1 MLRTV
6 GVGSLDDLFAH
17 LPPEVRLNR
26 PLEIPAGKSEY
37 EIVDYFRARGGEC
50 ADGYAWFLGAGVYR
64 HYRPVLVDTVVSR
77 SEFLT
82 SYTPYQAEISQGTL
96 TTIFEFQTMICQL
109 TGMDVA
115 NASMYDGS
123 TAVPEAAMMA
133 MRLTGRDRILVAR
146 SVHPEYREV
155 LSTYAQ
161 HQGMPVAEIGYAR
174 ETAALDH
181 GDLEKKIDDQTA
193 AVIIQSPNFFGIV
206 EDVRRAAEI
215 AHRHGALLIY
225 VFTEAVSLGL
235 LEPPRDADI
244 VAGELQS
251 FAISPSYGG
260 PFAGIIATKEK
271 FMRQMPGR
279 IVGETKDTR
288 GNRAFCLTLA
298 AREQHIRREK
308 ATSNICTNQALIAL
322 MATVF
327 MTVYGK
333 QGLRE
338 LAQQNLSKAH
348 YLAGKLP
355 LRFSGPFFNEFVVST
370 EIPRC
375 DQRVAAARKE
385 SSAACRLARYYP
397 ELENSM
403 LLCATEMSRREEMDA
418 VAEAFAMIKKVRPH
432 VNQNEPLLFER
443 SSPGKRGYQLPPL
456 DVPAVDPASGARR
469 PKHARRNR
477 RFPGSQRSG
486 SHPPLHA
493 PLHVELRHRS
503 RPVPARLLHHE
514 VQPARQR
521 AGSAHRRPGL
531 GASLSARIAVAGNHG
546 SDGDAR
552 TDARRNHRHGRGHAA
567 AGRGRARRVHGHPA
581 GPRAA
586 PIARQSPQEASDSG
600 FGARHQ
606 SGHRRHG
613 RLCGRKHQVQRPG
626 MVDVER
632 AGAFG
637 GRRCRRADADQSQ
650 HARRLRRTTLR
661 ASPKSCTPKA
671 PSSTWTAPT

>member
-1 MLRTV
+1 VRYLPKSDIERREMLRTL
-6 GVGSLDDLFAH
+6 GAASLDDLFAH

-26 PLEIPAGKSEY
+26 PLEIPSGKSEY

-50 ADGYAWFLGAGVYR
+50 ADGYASFLGAGVYR

-133 MRLTGRDRILVAR
+133 LRLSGRDRILVAR

-161 HQGMPVAEIGYAR
+161 HQGMPVAEIDYAR
-174 ETAALDH
+174 DGGAVDH
-181 GDLEKKIDDQTA
+181 GDLERKIDDQTA

-206 EDVRRAAEI
+206 EDVRRAAEM
-215 AHRHGALLIY
+215 AHSRGALLIC
-225 VFTEAVSLGL
+225 VFAEAVSLGL

-288 GNRAFCLTLA
+288 GHRAFCLTLA

-338 LAQQNLSKAH
+338 LALQNLSKAH
-348 YLAGKLP
+348 YLAEKLP
-355 LRFSGPFFNEFVVST
+355 LRFTGSFFNEFVVST
-370 EIPRC
+370 NSPDRINESLL
-375 DQRVAAARKE
+375 RKGIVGG
-385 SSAACRLARYYP
+385 LALRRYYP
-397 ELENSM
+397 ELRDSM
-403 LLCATEMSRREEMDA
+403 LLCATEMSRREQMDA
-418 VAEAFAMIKKVRPH
+418 VAEAF
-432 VNQNEPLLFER
+432 
-443 SSPGKRGYQLPPL
+443 G
-456 DVPAVDPASGARR
+456 
-469 PKHARRNR
+469 
-477 RFPGSQRSG
+477 
-486 SHPPLHA
+486 
-493 PLHVELRHRS
+493 
-503 RPVPARLLHHE
+503 
-514 VQPARQR
+514 
-521 AGSAHRRPGL
+521 
-531 GASLSARIAVAGNHG
+531 
-546 SDGDAR
+546 
-552 TDARRNHRHGRGHAA
+552 
-567 AGRGRARRVHGHPA
+567 
-581 GPRAA
+581 
-586 PIARQSPQEASDSG
+586 
-600 FGARHQ
+600 
-606 SGHRRHG
+606 
-613 RLCGRKHQVQRPG
+613 
-626 MVDVER
+626 
-632 AGAFG
+632 
-637 GRRCRRADADQSQ
+637 
-650 HARRLRRTTLR
+650 
-661 ASPKSCTPKA
+661 
-671 PSSTWTAPT
+671 